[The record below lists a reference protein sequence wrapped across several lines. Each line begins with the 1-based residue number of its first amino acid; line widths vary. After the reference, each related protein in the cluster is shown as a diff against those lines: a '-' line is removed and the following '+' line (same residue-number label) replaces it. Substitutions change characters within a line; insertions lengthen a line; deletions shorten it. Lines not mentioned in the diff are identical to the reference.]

1 MIFSD
6 IFSFNYG
13 SASTM
18 LNQIEIEFCHSRFT
32 GMIVHVITFITL
44 SLLLVFLHQNVG
56 STKKLL
62 TLLIF
67 ILFCFDYYAISLRN
81 CFYLVHKSHSNYKLY
96 KKRSLQ
102 LVLRL
107 ALYESTKIFP
117 FMSST
122 SQLCQHLT
130 ILAVVIIF

>member
-1 MIFSD
+1 MFHGQSVSDTINSSPRCNDFFRHFFFQFS
-6 IFSFNYG
+6 

-18 LNQIEIEFCHSRFT
+18 LNQIKIEFCHSRFT

-56 STKKLL
+56 STEKLL

-67 ILFCFDYYAISLRN
+67 ILFFFDYYAISLRN

-96 KKRSLQ
+96 KKITKTC
-102 LVLRL
+102 
-107 ALYESTKIFP
+107 TKI
-117 FMSST
+117 S
-122 SQLCQHLT
+122 
-130 ILAVVIIF
+130 II